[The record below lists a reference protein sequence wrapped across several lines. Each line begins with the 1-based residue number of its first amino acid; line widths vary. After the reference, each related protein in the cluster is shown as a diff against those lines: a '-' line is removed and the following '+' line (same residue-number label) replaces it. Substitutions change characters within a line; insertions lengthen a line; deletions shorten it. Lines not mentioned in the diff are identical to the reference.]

1 MTDEKPEVEATDPE
15 DIEVVA
21 HSEEEDEEL
30 EADVCFFNNSAQL

>member
-1 MTDEKPEVEATDPE
+1 MTDEQPEVESTDPE

-30 EADVCFFNNSAQL
+30 EAGTCFFNNSSQL